1 MIIILHYKLKI
12 SNGMSLIFNVF
23 LMKHKCLSDMLPTL
37 SLNTAVAENFINI
50 VVHLLKYI
58 PAVTGAIFILY
69 YRITR
74 IISSA
79 RVDYF
84 KISQRK

>member
-50 VVHLLKYI
+50 LVRLLKYMYTCRYWSNI
-58 PAVTGAIFILY
+58 YTLLQNNKN
-69 YRITR
+69 
-74 IISSA
+74 
-79 RVDYF
+79 YF
-84 KISQRK
+84 KCSRRLF